1 MMSTSESTCTV
12 ADMVKAVTTPPLP
25 LRVTAYDGSAVGPRA
40 CDLELH
46 VVSPKALSY
55 IITAPGE
62 LGLARAYI
70 MGQIVARGVEPGDPY
85 RAFDRLEQLRAQLR
99 RPSLTSLR
107 RILTTIGRSGLRRP
121 DVPDAET
128 PPAWRRALTGVRPHT
143 ARGTGTPSPP
153 TTTVRTA
160 STRWSSAR

>member
-99 RPSLTSLR
+99 RPSLTSLSER
-107 RILTTIGRSGLRRP
+107 PAPPRRSGR
-121 DVPDAET
+121 
-128 PPAWRRALTGVRPHT
+128 
-143 ARGTGTPSPP
+143 
-153 TTTVRTA
+153 
-160 STRWSSAR
+160 